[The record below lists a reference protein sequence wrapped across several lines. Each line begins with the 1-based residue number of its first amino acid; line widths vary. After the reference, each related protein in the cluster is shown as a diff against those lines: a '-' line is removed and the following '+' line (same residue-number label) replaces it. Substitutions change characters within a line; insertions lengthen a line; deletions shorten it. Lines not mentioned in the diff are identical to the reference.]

1 MAEMSN
7 YLEEKI
13 INLTLRG
20 IAYTAPTSVW
30 LALYTSNP
38 TDADTGTECSGG
50 SYERKQI
57 TFGAPTDGT
66 ATNSAEIEY
75 DSATTDWGTISYVGI
90 RDASTGGNLLYHT
103 GLTVPKPIAE
113 GDIFKVQI
121 DNLSVTIA

>member
-20 IAYTAPTSVW
+20 EAYTAPSSVW
-30 LALYTSNP
+30 LGLYTTNP
-38 TDADTGTECSGG
+38 TDADVGTEVSGG
-50 SYERKQI
+50 SYDRQEL

-66 ATNSAEIEY
+66 TTNSAEVEF
-75 DSATTDWGTISYVGI
+75 DAATTDWGTVSYVGI

-103 GLTVPKPIAE
+103 ALTVSKPIAE
-113 GDIFKVQI
+113 GDIFKIQV
-121 DNLSVTIA
+121 DNLSVTLD